1 MTKIL
6 HFNNEGGTFNDNSES
21 VITFSPEGT
30 KVEQQ
35 LHPQSPVGKSGSGK
49 RTGGLTIGQQVL
61 LFSELLE
68 TGLDPSY
75 DNQSQL
81 ADFIAKVT
89 GGNAESIRQKIID
102 IAKMSDYTKQIKI
115 DAEVVAK
122 LIEPYK
128 PKLATDLRN
137 YYIDD

>member
-1 MTKIL
+1 MI
-6 HFNNEGGTFNDNSES
+6 
-21 VITFSPEGT
+21 
-30 KVEQQ
+30 
-35 LHPQSPVGKSGSGK
+35 
-49 RTGGLTIGQQVL
+49 

-81 ADFIAKVT
+81 ADFIAKAT

-102 IAKMSDYTKQIKI
+102 IAKMSVYTKQIKK

-128 PKLATDLRN
+128 PKLATDIRN
-137 YYIDD
+137 FYIDD

>member
-1 MTKIL
+1 M
-6 HFNNEGGTFNDNSES
+6 
-21 VITFSPEGT
+21 
-30 KVEQQ
+30 
-35 LHPQSPVGKSGSGK
+35 
-49 RTGGLTIGQQVL
+49 L

-102 IAKMSDYTKQIKI
+102 IAKMSDYTKQIKK

>member
-1 MTKIL
+1 M
-6 HFNNEGGTFNDNSES
+6 
-21 VITFSPEGT
+21 
-30 KVEQQ
+30 
-35 LHPQSPVGKSGSGK
+35 
-49 RTGGLTIGQQVL
+49 TIGQQVL

-102 IAKMSDYTKQIKI
+102 IAKMSDYTKQIKK